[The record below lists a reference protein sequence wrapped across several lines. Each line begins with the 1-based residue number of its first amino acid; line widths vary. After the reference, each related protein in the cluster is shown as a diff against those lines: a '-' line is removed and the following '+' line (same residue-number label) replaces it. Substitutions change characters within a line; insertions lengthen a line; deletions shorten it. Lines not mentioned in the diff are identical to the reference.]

1 MNDGVPVLVVDDD
14 KSIQGIVEETL
25 IEDGFRPTI
34 VSSGEEAINLLV
46 ANRYRVLVLDIS
58 LGRDRI

>member
-25 IEDGFRPTI
+25 IEDGFRP
-34 VSSGEEAINLLV
+34 N
-46 ANRYRVLVLDIS
+46 
-58 LGRDRI
+58 GRRCYLWDRAKPF